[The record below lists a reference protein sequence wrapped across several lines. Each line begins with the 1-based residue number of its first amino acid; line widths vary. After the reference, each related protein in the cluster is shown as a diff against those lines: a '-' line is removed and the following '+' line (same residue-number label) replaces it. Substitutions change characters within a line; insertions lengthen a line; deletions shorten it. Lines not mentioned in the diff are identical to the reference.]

1 MSQYHLHNAMRRAA
15 MEKLH
20 LVRVSKEPQRLPKDF
35 YDKPRHKNFKLESK
49 ERSLTVELEKVREES
64 VVHLQVV
71 QDLQNQLMD
80 ARTQLKREIKE
91 KETLQVE
98 FEGITKKN
106 NTLTRQLETETV
118 EVARLQFLD
127 KVDQADIEDL
137 RDVYDLK
144 HRAAQQDEHELL
156 LISDKDEE
164 IQKRTYAGEEMSQT
178 LHDLLKKEIS
188 LSEQNRDATNELARL
203 QSLTA
208 KQYEEKR
215 NLKTAVQDLQYQMEL
230 ANEQIC
236 QMDEQKAIQTRKM
249 AYYEEQLDEYHI
261 LTTDLKQSVCD
272 LKHQQ
277 EARQEEEIVAGADLQ
292 HQVREGQ
299 ELIWDEDEE
308 IQKLTCAVEELS
320 QALHDLPKKEVSL
333 SEQNR
338 NATNELAR
346 LESLTAKQ
354 NEETRNLKTAV
365 QDLQSQMELANEQIF
380 QMDEHK
386 AIQIGKIAYYQEQL
400 EECYILTTDLKQS
413 LYDLK
418 HQQEEEILAGVD
430 LQHQVREGQELI
442 RDKDEEIQNL
452 TCAGEEMSQA
462 LHDLQKKEVSLSKQ
476 NRNATN
482 EVSQLESLN
491 ENLRKQ
497 VQELQKNG
505 KITADENQSLI
516 AKVACIESL
525 RQAETEQLQRSEEL
539 IRDKDE
545 EIQNLTCAGKKMSQA
560 LHDLQ
565 TKEVSLSEQN
575 RNATDELARLESLTA
590 KQNEETRNLKTA
602 VQDLQSQVEL
612 ANDQICQMDEH
623 KAIQTRKIAY
633 YQEQLEE
640 CYILTTDLKQSVR
653 DLKHQ
658 QEARQEEEILAGVD
672 LQHQVREGQELIW
685 DEDEEIQKLTCAVKE
700 LSQALHD
707 LPKKEVSLSEQ
718 NRNATNELARLESLT
733 AKQNEETRNLKT
745 AVQDLQSQMELANE
759 QIFQM
764 DEHKAIQT
772 RKIAYYQEQLEEC
785 YSLTTDLR
793 QSVRDL
799 KHQQEARL
807 EEEIVAGVGQQ
818 GDENF
823 SETTSGYQSD
833 ESLPESPASVSRT
846 RSFLCRSAKCLL
858 KVGLPLAITAVGV
871 GPGCNYL
878 MDYTYYQLLPYAN
891 NFELPFM

>member
-1 MSQYHLHNAMRRAA
+1 MSQYNLHNAMRRAA
-15 MEKLH
+15 MEKSH

-49 ERSLTVELEKVREES
+49 ERSPTVELEKVREES

-80 ARTQLKREIKE
+80 ARTQLRREIKE

-106 NTLTRQLETETV
+106 NTLTRKLETETV

-127 KVDQADIEDL
+127 KVNQADIEDL
-137 RDVYDLK
+137 RDVYDLE
-144 HRAAQQDEHELL
+144 HRAAQQDKHELL

-178 LHDLLKKEIS
+178 LHDLLKKEVS
-188 LSEQNRDATNELARL
+188 LCEQNRDATNELARL

-215 NLKTAVQDLQYQMEL
+215 NLETAVQDLQYQMEL

-277 EARQEEEIVAGADLQ
+277 VARQEEQILAGVDLQ

-299 ELIWDEDEE
+299 ELIWDKDEE
-308 IQKLTCAVEELS
+308 IQNLICAGEELS

-338 NATNELAR
+338 SATNELAR

-354 NEETRNLKTAV
+354 NEEARNLKTAV
-365 QDLQSQMELANEQIF
+365 QDTQYQLVLGNDQICK
-380 QMDEHK
+380 MDEDLK
-386 AIQIGKIAYYQEQL
+386 TICDKLALLESQIGKKQVQELQKKKKITAD
-400 EECYILTTDLKQS
+400 ENQS
-413 LYDLK
+413 LIAKVAHLESLR
-418 HQQEEEILAGVD
+418 QAETERRLAAVCD
-430 LQHQVREGQELI
+430 LQRQVREGQELI

-452 TCAGEEMSQA
+452 TCAGEEISQA
-462 LHDLQKKEVSLSKQ
+462 LHDLQTKEVSLSEQ

-497 VQELQKNG
+497 VQKLQKNGKIIADENQSLIAKVARIESLRQAETEQLQWSEELIRDKDEEIQNLTCAGKEMSQVLHDLRTKEVSLSEQNRNATNEVSQLESLNENLRKQVQKLQKNG

-516 AKVACIESL
+516 AKVARIESL
-525 RQAETEQLQRSEEL
+525 RQAETEQLQWSEEL

-545 EIQNLTCAGKKMSQA
+545 EIQNLTCAGKEMSQV
-560 LHDLQ
+560 LRDLQ
-565 TKEVSLSEQN
+565 KKEVSLSDQY
-575 RNATDELARLESLTA
+575 RRAIDELARLESLTA
-590 KQNEETRNLKTA
+590 KQNEEKRNLKTA

-612 ANDQICQMDEH
+612 ANDQIFQMDEH

-640 CYILTTDLKQSVR
+640 CYILTTVLKQSVR

-658 QEARQEEEILAGVD
+658 QEARQEEEILAGV
-672 LQHQVREGQELIW
+672 
-685 DEDEEIQKLTCAVKE
+685 
-700 LSQALHD
+700 
-707 LPKKEVSLSEQ
+707 
-718 NRNATNELARLESLT
+718 
-733 AKQNEETRNLKT
+733 
-745 AVQDLQSQMELANE
+745 
-759 QIFQM
+759 
-764 DEHKAIQT
+764 
-772 RKIAYYQEQLEEC
+772 
-785 YSLTTDLR
+785 
-793 QSVRDL
+793 
-799 KHQQEARL
+799 
-807 EEEIVAGVGQQ
+807 GQQ
-818 GDENF
+818 RDENF

-871 GPGCNYL
+871 GLGCNYL
-878 MDYTYYQLLPYAN
+878 MDYTYCQLLPYAN
-891 NFELPFM
+891 NFEIPF

>member
-1 MSQYHLHNAMRRAA
+1 MRHAA
-15 MEKLH
+15 MEKSH

-80 ARTQLKREIKE
+80 ARTQLRREIKE

-98 FEGITKKN
+98 FQDITKKN
-106 NTLTRQLETETV
+106 NTLTRKLETETV

-127 KVDQADIEDL
+127 KVNQADIEDL
-137 RDVYDLK
+137 RDVYDLE
-144 HRAAQQDEHELL
+144 HRAAQQDKHELL

-178 LHDLLKKEIS
+178 LHDLLKKEVS
-188 LSEQNRDATNELARL
+188 LCEQNRD
-203 QSLTA
+203 
-208 KQYEEKR
+208 
-215 NLKTAVQDLQYQMEL
+215 
-230 ANEQIC
+230 
-236 QMDEQKAIQTRKM
+236 
-249 AYYEEQLDEYHI
+249 
-261 LTTDLKQSVCD
+261 
-272 LKHQQ
+272 
-277 EARQEEEIVAGADLQ
+277 
-292 HQVREGQ
+292 
-299 ELIWDEDEE
+299 
-308 IQKLTCAVEELS
+308 
-320 QALHDLPKKEVSL
+320 
-333 SEQNR
+333 
-338 NATNELAR
+338 ATNELAR

-365 QDLQSQMELANEQIF
+365 QDLQSQVELANEQIF

-386 AIQIGKIAYYQEQL
+386 AIQTRKIAYYQEQL
-400 EECYILTTDLKQS
+400 EECYILNTDLKQS
-413 LYDLK
+413 VRDLK
-418 HQQEEEILAGVD
+418 HQQEARQEEEIIAGVD

-462 LHDLQKKEVSLSKQ
+462 LHDLRTKEVSLSEQ

-516 AKVACIESL
+516 AKVARIKSL
-525 RQAETEQLQRSEEL
+525 RQAETEELQQSEELIRDKDEEIQNLTCAGEEMSQALHDLRTKEVSLSEQNRNATNEVSQLESLNENLRKQVQELQKNGKITADENQSLIAKVARIKSLRQAETEELQQSEEL

-560 LHDLQ
+560 LHDL
-565 TKEVSLSEQN
+565 L
-575 RNATDELARLESLTA
+575 
-590 KQNEETRNLKTA
+590 
-602 VQDLQSQVEL
+602 
-612 ANDQICQMDEH
+612 
-623 KAIQTRKIAY
+623 
-633 YQEQLEE
+633 
-640 CYILTTDLKQSVR
+640 
-653 DLKHQ
+653 
-658 QEARQEEEILAGVD
+658 
-672 LQHQVREGQELIW
+672 
-685 DEDEEIQKLTCAVKE
+685 
-700 LSQALHD
+700 
-707 LPKKEVSLSEQ
+707 KKEVSLSEQ

-785 YSLTTDLR
+785 YILTTDLK
-793 QSVRDL
+793 QSLRDL
-799 KHQQEARL
+799 KHQQEARQ
-807 EEEIVAGVGQQ
+807 EEEIIAGVGQQ
-818 GDENF
+818 RDENF

-833 ESLPESPASVSRT
+833 ESLPESPASVSQT

-858 KVGLPLAITAVGV
+858 KVGLPLAITALGV
-871 GPGCNYL
+871 GLGYNYL
-878 MDYTYYQLLPYAN
+878 MDYAYYQLLPYAN
-891 NFELPFM
+891 NVEIPCM